1 MNFRNGNNYVI
12 KRHAA
17 ASHLSEISPRQLASI
32 QSGHARSKTLRKES
46 MITFKYSQM
55 CHNFQLNVSLNSN
68 AQTAGSDSIKLS
80 PRSEGSF

>member
-1 MNFRNGNNYVI
+1 MNFRNGINYVI

-17 ASHLSEISPRQLASI
+17 TSHLSEISPRALASI
-32 QSGHARSKTLRKES
+32 QCRLAHSPTLRKES

-68 AQTAGSDSIKLS
+68 AQTAGSDSIKLAL
-80 PRSEGSF
+80 